1 MNVMELDLMERPGS
15 ETVARREPP
24 PFPLTSRRARATDTI
39 VAVGDTWIGG
49 GSLALMAGPCA
60 VEDRAQMRTVAE
72 ALCQAGV
79 KILRGGAF
87 KPRTSPYSFQ
97 GLGRRGLEIL
107 AEVGAEFGLA
117 VVTEVV
123 RPEDV
128 SLVAGY
134 ADILQIGSRNMQ
146 NFSLLD
152 AVGSSTRPVLLK
164 RGMMST
170 IEEML
175 QAAEYI
181 LYRGNRQVMLCE
193 RGIRTFET
201 YTRNTFD
208 INAVPALKSLT
219 HLPVIA
225 DPSHGTG
232 KRDLVD
238 AVAKAAAVAGADGL
252 IVEVHPHPEDAL
264 SDGAQSLTLEAF
276 ARLVAELRL
285 LGQALGRP
293 LS

>member
-97 GLGRRGLEIL
+97 GLGRGGLEIL

-170 IEEML
+170 VEEWLMS
-175 QAAEYI
+175 AEYI
-181 LYRGNRQVMLCE
+181 LAHGNYKVMLCE

-201 YTRNTFD
+201 LTRNTFD
-208 INAVPALKSLT
+208 INAIPLLKSLT
-219 HLPVIA
+219 HLPVVA

-232 KRDLVD
+232 KWELVGPVARA
-238 AVAKAAAVAGADGL
+238 AVAAGADGL
-252 IVEVHPHPEDAL
+252 IIEVHPHPSRAL
-264 SDGAQSLTLEAF
+264 SDGAQSLKPDTF
-276 ARLVAELRL
+276 ARLMDELRAVA
-285 LGQALGRP
+285 QAVGRT
-293 LS
+293 L